1 MNAASTTGSR
11 PLGGRATH
19 VAVLALAALLACL
32 ALALRPAPASALQAG
47 FLDPSFQVAQ
57 PDVFWGDM
65 AALKGKVVRYDVYW
79 RDIAPQRP
87 AAPRDPASPV
97 YSFAV
102 LDGLVSDAAAHKA
115 DVILTIWRTPNWAR
129 ANKSAGGNSYAFAP
143 NLRDFGDFVH
153 AIATRYSGKFDP
165 DGAGPLGVLPKV
177 KNWEMWNEPNYI
189 GALRPQKSGNRA
201 VSPSIYA
208 GILNKGYGEIKK
220 VDKTMKVLGGAMNRG
235 FGGKGSV
242 AALVFLRGMK
252 KANAKFDIATVHPYP
267 PTGVEGLDDGTTA
280 PNITLINFKEYE
292 KELDKLYK
300 PKKYDIWFTEYGA
313 QSEPDSNGASLADQ
327 ALFVKQAFKKIK
339 TKHPRVKRVLW
350 FMLRDEPL
358 EQPGQSDK
366 WQSGLR
372 DENGNKKPA
381 YTAWVRFVKP
391 LLS

>member
-1 MNAASTTGSR
+1 MNAASTTGSS

-19 VAVLALAALLACL
+19 VAVLVLAALLACL

-47 FLDPSFQVAQ
+47 FLDPGFQVEQ

-65 AALKGKVVRYDVYW
+65 KALRGRVVRYDVYW
-79 RDIAPQRP
+79 RDVAPQRP
-87 AAPRDPASPV
+87 AAPRDPASPA
-97 YSFAV
+97 YSFTL
-102 LDGLVSDAAAHKA
+102 LDGLVSDAAAHNA
-115 DVILTIWRTPNWAR
+115 DVILTIWRTPTWAR
-129 ANKSAGGNSYAFAP
+129 ANKSAGGSSYAFAP

-201 VSPSIYA
+201 VSPAIYA
-208 GILNKGYGEIKK
+208 GILNKGYAEVKK

-300 PKKYDIWFTEYGA
+300 PKKYDIWLTEFGA
-313 QSEPDSNGASLADQ
+313 QSEPDANGASLPDQ
-327 ALFVKQAFKKIK
+327 ALFVKQAIK
-339 TKHPRVKRVLW
+339 RIKNKHPRVKRVIW
-350 FMLRDEPL
+350 FLLRDEPL
-358 EQPGQSDK
+358 EQPGQSDR

-372 DENGNKKPA
+372 DENGAKKPA
-381 YTAWVRFVKP
+381 YNAWLSIKS